1 MKRKL
6 AFFWVAYPLQGLAES
21 VLIGLLILV
30 ATMRLEGH
38 VEWYVFQSALFFL
51 CGVCGMWAV
60 LRICIP
66 QGGWLKQG
74 IWELGVGLCLSLV
87 MLFGLR
93 NLSLLFKCDALW
105 RLATWDDEAITLLL
119 LCTGLGYFLAR
130 GGVRLWLRW
139 DRMRSQRLVWS
150 LTHAQLMV
158 VIFLALLAALITFLT
173 ALSSGAAVH
182 IWRQTGD
189 PLGSFVTG
197 LLVTFFPNIILITA
211 LTVIVLAVALPPS
224 AVFSYFMARRTTRRL
239 EALVSATAALRSG
252 DYHARVPVE
261 GEDEFAH
268 LQADFNVM
276 AEKLEATLADLKS
289 ERDTVT
295 RVLQSRRD
303 LIANVSH
310 ELRTPV
316 ATLQAAI
323 ETTLDKW
330 QDSTPDEVRYKL
342 GIMDAEVKRLSVLID
357 DLFTLAQADVNNLSV
372 VCMSI
377 QLTPLI
383 QQVVD
388 IFAPLAWNSTRV
400 EVTADLP
407 ADLSPVQADAMRLQ
421 QVLLNLLRN
430 GARHTPP
437 GGIVAIMA
445 EEEDATVRIEVR
457 DTGEGIDPN
466 DLPHIWERFYRGK
479 QAAADS
485 AGLGLALVKELV
497 EAMDGSIGV
506 ESEIGQGSRFVLRLK
521 KA

>member
-1 MKRKL
+1 
-6 AFFWVAYPLQGLAES
+6 
-21 VLIGLLILV
+21 
-30 ATMRLEGH
+30 
-38 VEWYVFQSALFFL
+38 
-51 CGVCGMWAV
+51 
-60 LRICIP
+60 
-66 QGGWLKQG
+66 
-74 IWELGVGLCLSLV
+74 
-87 MLFGLR
+87 
-93 NLSLLFKCDALW
+93 
-105 RLATWDDEAITLLL
+105 
-119 LCTGLGYFLAR
+119 
-130 GGVRLWLRW
+130 
-139 DRMRSQRLVWS
+139 
-150 LTHAQLMV
+150 
-158 VIFLALLAALITFLT
+158 
-173 ALSSGAAVH
+173 
-182 IWRQTGD
+182 
-189 PLGSFVTG
+189 
-197 LLVTFFPNIILITA
+197 
-211 LTVIVLAVALPPS
+211 
-224 AVFSYFMARRTTRRL
+224 
-239 EALVSATAALRSG
+239 
-252 DYHARVPVE
+252 
-261 GEDEFAH
+261 
-268 LQADFNVM
+268 M

-330 QDSTPDEVRYKL
+330 QDSTPDEVRHKL
-342 GIMDAEVKRLSVLID
+342 GIMDAEVKQLSVLID